1 MMNIGKL
8 EMLTR
13 AGFAARGV
21 MYLLIGLLALRS
33 GRTEDGAGVLA
44 TLDSDLGRIALALM
58 ALGFAGYGVW
68 RLSEAAVDTQG
79 YGSEAKGIV
88 LRASGA
94 ISGVIHLSLSYL
106 AVRLSLQIGG
116 AGDGDSAQTG
126 TAAALDLPGGQLLVG
141 AAAVALVVAGS
152 FQLLRAVRADFTKH
166 LDQRAA
172 HRVWVIWLGRAGHAA
187 RGVIF
192 LAMGWLLARA
202 AWFTRAGEAGDMGEA
217 LDSLPVSARSWAA
230 AGLLLFGLF
239 SLVEAR
245 HRRINDPHV
254 LERLKGLR

>member
-13 AGFAARGV
+13 AGFAARGA

-33 GRTEDGAGVLA
+33 GRSEDGAGVLA
-44 TLDSDLGRIALALM
+44 TLDSDVGRIALALM
-58 ALGFAGYGVW
+58 AVGFAGYGVW
-68 RLSEAAVDTQG
+68 RLSEAAVDSQG
-79 YGSEAKGIV
+79 YGSDAKGVI

-94 ISGVIHLSLSYL
+94 VSGVIHLSLSYI
-106 AVRLSLQIGG
+106 AARLSLHVGG
-116 AGDGDSAQTG
+116 EKGDSARTG

-141 AAAVALVVAGS
+141 AAAVALIVAGG
-152 FQLLRAVRADFTKH
+152 FQLLRSVRADFAKH
-166 LDQRAA
+166 LDQWAA
-172 HRVWVIWLGRAGHAA
+172 HRPWVIWLGRAGHAA

-192 LAMGWLLARA
+192 LAMGWLFVRA

-217 LDSLPVSARSWAA
+217 MDSLPVSARSWAA

-239 SLVEAR
+239 SFVEAR
-245 HRRINDPHV
+245 HRRINNPRV